1 MAQLPPYLWEIKDQI
16 ERYAHD
22 FGLDFFE
29 TIFEILSYDEM
40 NMVAARGGF
49 PVRYPHWRFGM
60 EYEKLSKSH
69 TYGLS
74 KIYEMVINNDPSYAY
89 LLEGNSTVDQKTVIS
104 HVYAHVDFFK
114 NNYYFK
120 HTNRKMIDEMAN
132 HATRIRKYIER
143 YGLDAVEGF
152 IDRCY
157 SLDNLIDYHAP
168 YITRRAPPIDEEAS
182 SDPVSVAK
190 IPTKDYL
197 DAFVNPQK
205 ALDAERKKLE
215 AERDKK
221 KMFPAQPERDILQF
235 LIENAPCEKWQRDV
249 LSIIREESYY
259 FAPQGMTKVINEG
272 WASFWHSNI
281 MTQKAATSAEII
293 DFADQHSGVTA
304 TSPGRVNPYKLG
316 LELLRH
322 IEERWN
328 KGQFGREW
336 DDCDDMEAR
345 LSWDKGL
352 GLGRQKVFEVRKH
365 YNDVTFI
372 DEFFTEDFM
381 RDQGYY
387 VFGFNRRQNRY
398 EITSKEFREVKS
410 KLLDSLTNFGQ
421 PVIAVID
428 GNFENRSE
436 LLLRHRHEG
445 TDLKLDYARDTLSN
459 LHFVWKRPVHIL
471 TKVENNGKIISFN
484 GKDHS
489 EKSAT
494 YT

>member
-1 MAQLPPYLWEIKDQI
+1 MAQLPPYLWEIKEQI
-16 ERYAHD
+16 EGYARN

-29 TIFEILSYDEM
+29 TIFEILSYDDM

-60 EYEKLSKSH
+60 EYERLSKSY

-74 KIYEMVINNDPSYAY
+74 KIYEMVINNNPSYAY
-89 LLEGNSTVDQKTVIS
+89 LLEGNNIVDQKTVIS

-114 NNYYFK
+114 NNYYFQ

-132 HATRIRKYIER
+132 HATRVRKHIER
-143 YGLDAVEGF
+143 LGLNVVEDF

-157 SLDNLIDYHAP
+157 SLDNLIDYQSP
-168 YITRRAPPIDEEAS
+168 YINRKSAPRDDEA
-182 SDPVSVAK
+182 PGYLTVAK

-197 DAFVNPQK
+197 DAFVNPQS
-205 ALDAERKKLE
+205 ALDAQMKKME
-215 AERDKK
+215 QERDKK
-221 KMFPAQPERDILQF
+221 KKFPAEAERDILQF
-235 LIENAPCEKWQRDV
+235 LIEYAPLEKWQRDI

-259 FAPQGMTKVINEG
+259 FAPQGMTKVLNEG

-316 LELLRH
+316 IELLRH
-322 IEERWN
+322 IEDRWN

-336 DDCDDMEAR
+336 EECSDMEQR
-345 LSWDKGL
+345 LSWNKSL

-398 EITSKEFREVKS
+398 EITTKEFKEVKG

-428 GNFENRSE
+428 GNYENRGE

-445 TDLKLDYARDTLSN
+445 TDLKLDFARDTLSN
-459 LHFVWKRPVHIL
+459 LHFIWKRPVHLL
-471 TKVENNGKIISFN
+471 TKVENNGRIISFN

-494 YT
+494 YA